1 MAIFCVFLQFFFF
14 LKMPNNWRNNPVIWS
29 HCSPELRLILTRTVQ
44 VGGGQPQTWGENV
57 RGTNL
62 SNNFVGHLAYL
73 FHFIGSSFWQKK
85 EVFNCWWS
93 NPFSLLS
100 LFDRKIGFFYR
111 GRFGVVTML
120 WPLMGSLDHSYIQ
133 QPSLSFLSFATFLI
147 YNWFSLPFP

>member
-1 MAIFCVFLQFFFF
+1 MILLVTLPTFF
-14 LKMPNNWRNNPVIWS
+14 
-29 HCSPELRLILTRTVQ
+29 IL
-44 VGGGQPQTWGENV
+44 
-57 RGTNL
+57 L
-62 SNNFVGHLAYL
+62 AHL
-73 FHFIGSSFWQKK
+73 FDRKK
-85 EVFNCWWS
+85 VFNCWWS

-147 YNWFSLPFP
+147 YNWFSFPFPQTYAFKQPVSKLIFPSFEAKNLFEKCFTQIRRLRSSALRRSDIVQRRRRSFLPFLFKTF